1 MTSLGRLP
9 LMLLLRGW
17 LVCLVAVLVGGV
29 MRGED
34 LALQLLGLL
43 ALISV
48 ALVATPAVLFALY
61 LVRHGAPAVPRE
73 MRRSAVGSGAANLF
87 AGAWIWSLPGGGRP
101 PLFTPIAV
109 ALLVLSVFA
118 IARALTLDSP
128 DASAAAAP
136 PLRHRGATIT
146 GVVTVFLLVIGY
158 AKTFEGHPSWGHA
171 SEATMTRDLKN
182 LVALQDLFFSRN
194 NRYGSLS
201 DLPEFEPSMSRA
213 TIMVTADSARFFAR
227 ATSPETISICVV
239 WSGSPPA
246 PAEAHGAADG
256 VPVCGVR

>member
-1 MTSLGRLP
+1 MTDYP
-9 LMLLLRGW
+9 LKLLLRGW
-17 LVCLVAVLVGGV
+17 LICLVAVFVGGV

-34 LALQLLGLL
+34 LALQLLGIL
-43 ALISV
+43 ALIAA
-48 ALVATPAVLFALY
+48 ALVATPAILFANY
-61 LVRHGAPAVPRE
+61 LVRYGAAAVPRE

-87 AGAWIWSLPGGGRP
+87 AGAWIWSLPGRP
-101 PLFTPIAV
+101 QIFTAIAV
-109 ALLVLSVFA
+109 VLAALGAFA
-118 IARALTLDSP
+118 IGRALTLDPP
-128 DASAAAAP
+128 DATAAGAP
-136 PLRHRGATIT
+136 QLRHRSATIT
-146 GVVTVFLLVIGY
+146 GVVTIFLLVIGY
-158 AKTFEGHPSWGHA
+158 AKTFGGHPQWGHPSA
-171 SEATMTRDLKN
+171 ATMTSDLKN
-182 LVALQDLFFSRN
+182 LVAVQDLYFSRH